1 VRSVSPARALA
12 LLAAVLL
19 LALAACGDDDSDS
32 GGSGSGGGGEAAAEE
47 SGEKL
52 KLALFVPLK
61 NSYVDSVIQATTTE
75 AEKLGGTVEVF
86 DANFDGAAQLSQ
98 IQDAIAS
105 QKFNAFIV
113 YPLDA
118 AGVVPGVEEAL
129 AADIKVGVETT
140 PVGKDASTAD
150 PQVEGI
156 SVSSVNPP
164 ALDGESMAT
173 AVLEACGD
181 RDPCNVLHVAGDFA
195 FYYDVGFAEGL
206 EKGLEG
212 SPAKLVQTVKGQ
224 YQADPAFNAVRD
236 ALQARD
242 DIHVVTSTSDV
253 MMGGAERA
261 VTEAGL
267 EPNPDGGVA
276 LIGNGG
282 SAVAAEGIEK
292 GTWWGSV
299 VWLPDVSSKRNV
311 EALNDAINGKETN
324 PPGVYTTEELSP
336 IGLFLRP
343 DNAAEFEAQWEGN

>member
-1 VRSVSPARALA
+1 VRSVSPARKLAL
-12 LLAAVLL
+12 LLAAVCL
-19 LALAACGDDDSDS
+19 LALSACGDDSDSDS
-32 GGSGSGGGGEAAAEE
+32 GSTGESTAEA

-61 NSYVDSVIQATTTE
+61 NSYVDSVIKATTAETE
-75 AEKLGGTVEVF
+75 ALGGTVEVF
-86 DANFDGAAQLSQ
+86 DANFDAAAQLSQ

-105 QKFNAFIV
+105 QNFNSFIV

-118 AGVVPGVEEAL
+118 AGVVPPVEEAL

-140 PVGKDASTAD
+140 PVGKRADTAE

-164 ALDGESMAT
+164 ALDGESMAK
-173 AVLEACGD
+173 AVVEACGD
-181 RDPCNVLHVAGDFA
+181 HDPCNVLHVAGDFA
-195 FYYDVGFAEGL
+195 FYYDVGFLEGL
-206 EKGLEG
+206 KKGLEG
-212 SPAKLVQTVKGQ
+212 TPAKLVQTVKGAD
-224 YQADPAFNAVRD
+224 QADPAFNAVRD

-261 VTEAGL
+261 VSDAGL

-282 SAVAAEGIEK
+282 SAVAAEGIKK

-299 VWLPDVSSKRNV
+299 VWLPEVSSKRNV
-311 EALNDAINGKETN
+311 EALQNAINGKETN
-324 PPGVYTTEELSP
+324 PPGVYTASELSP

-343 DNAAEFEAQWEGN
+343 DNAAEFEPQWEGN

>member
-1 VRSVSPARALA
+1 MRSVSPARALA

-19 LALAACGDDDSDS
+19 LALTACGSDDSESGDS
-32 GGSGSGGGGEAAAEE
+32 ASGGEATGEK

-61 NSYVDSVIQATTTE
+61 NSYVESVIQATTAET
-75 AEKLGGTVEVF
+75 EKLGGTVEVF

-98 IQDAIAS
+98 MQDAIAS

-129 AADIKVGVETT
+129 SAGIEVGVETT
-140 PVGKDASTAD
+140 PVGKEADTAD

-164 ALDGESMAT
+164 ALDGESAAT

-181 RDPCNVLHVAGDFA
+181 REPCNVLHVAGDFA
-195 FYYDVGFAEGL
+195 FYYDVGFLEGL
-206 EKGLEG
+206 KKGLQG
-212 SPAKLVQTVKGQ
+212 SPAKLVQTVKGA

-261 VTEAGL
+261 VSDAGL
-267 EPNPDGGVA
+267 DPNPDGGVA

-299 VWLPDVSSKRNV
+299 VWLPEVSSKRNV
-311 EALNDAINGKETN
+311 KGLHNAINGKETN
-324 PPGVYTTEELSP
+324 PPGVYTTSELSP

-343 DNAAEFEAQWEGN
+343 DNAGEFEPQWEGN